1 MEQEMNW
8 LGLFYLML
16 CLWVPF
22 GIIFAIAYIIGRR
35 MQKKYEEE
43 ISNWIKQWDNE
54 HEQKD

>member
-1 MEQEMNW
+1 MNW

-35 MQKKYEEE
+35 MQKKHEEE